1 MENNMLNKK
10 QVLQITY
17 QNLSMIQ
24 IPCSMVNTVGKDING
39 AMQNINIVLQMIE
52 AEEKAQKEAQEK
64 EQSEAQEG
72 KEDGNAE
79 AEEREDD

>member
-1 MENNMLNKK
+1 MKNNMLNKK

-24 IPCSMVNTVGKDING
+24 IPCSIVNTVGKDINC

-64 EQSEAQEG
+64 EQSEAQED

-79 AEEREDD
+79 AEERTDD